1 MTNATS
7 APRELRDYQAEDM
20 ANVLA
25 EWDKGINRT
34 ALVHATGLGKTDIIA
49 KLATDEIRNN
59 PNGQVIIIAH
69 MGKALDQAAQRCA
82 LYAPDIP
89 VGRVQAER
97 NEVDCP
103 IITASVQTLRNPKR
117 MAQCRKPTML
127 IIDECH
133 HAQADS
139 YWDIMEWAGCFE
151 ANGTR
156 MLGVTATLIRGDGRK
171 FSGLFTSVAA
181 VRTIEW
187 GINNGPNG
195 PVDPDDPTDVG
206 WLVRPHGRVIRL
218 RRGLDHIR
226 AIGGDL
232 SASGLS
238 PIIEQDA
245 EAIVSAWL
253 DEADNRITAAFAPTV
268 DSAYALTDAFRAAGV
283 AVELVIGSTEHE
295 DRELIYKRL
304 AAGQT
309 RVLVNVGVATESF
322 DCPEI
327 SCVLIARITQSPG
340 LYIQMTGRGLRPC
353 PRIGKI
359 DCLVLDVVGITRKYK
374 LMTLVDMYPDARRAA
389 TPGLGERI
397 QRRWWHRVRYED
409 TEVLPEQ
416 RSGVLASAWRRL
428 RKSLW

>member
-1 MTNATS
+1 
-7 APRELRDYQAEDM
+7 M
-20 ANVLA
+20 ADVRA

-49 KLATDEIRNN
+49 ALATDEIRNN

-69 MGKALDQAAQRCA
+69 VGKALDQAAERCA
-82 LYAPDIP
+82 LYGPSIP
-89 VGRVQAER
+89 VGRVQAQR
-97 NEVDCP
+97 NETHCP
-103 IITASVQTLRNPKR
+103 IITASMQTLRNPKR
-117 MAQCRKPTML
+117 MARCPKPTLL

-133 HAQADS
+133 HALADS
-139 YWDIMEWAGCFE
+139 YDDIMTWAGCFE
-151 ANGTR
+151 AHGTR
-156 MLGVTATLIRGDGRK
+156 TLGVTATLIRGDGRK
-171 FSGLFTSVAA
+171 FGGLFTSVAA

-187 GINNGPNG
+187 GINNGPHG

-218 RRGLDHIR
+218 RRTLDHIR
-226 AIGGDL
+226 SIGGDL

-245 EAIVSAWL
+245 EAIVNAWL

-268 DSAYALTDAFRAAGV
+268 DSAYALADAFRAAGV
-283 AVELVIGSTEHE
+283 AAELVIGSTEYE

-322 DCPEI
+322 DCPAI

-340 LYIQMTGRGLRPC
+340 LYIQMTGRGLRPYTN
-353 PRIGKI
+353 PATGEIKI

-374 LMTLVDMYPDARRAA
+374 LMTLVDMYPDARRHT
-389 TPGLGERI
+389 TPTLGKRI
-397 QRRWWHRVRYED
+397 RPRWFHRLRYED
-409 TEVLPEQ
+409 VEVVPEH
-416 RSGVLASAWRRL
+416 RPGTLRKAWRRL
-428 RKSLW
+428 RESLW